1 MGFCEMFVNLR
12 NTFRKVF
19 TFIHVYVN
27 TFRKFHESPKHSTN
41 NFVQHNLIEIF
52 RYHKYTSRVWIHHN
66 YYSADYWTFV
76 SYPYGILWDIWDTF
90 RKVLPN
96 YPWTRHSSTLVRV
109 SPKKKESNK
118 NLPLD
123 PCLTFFQNFVQMNA
137 LSNISNMRRSV
148 SSPDETPRR
157 ELKIRRAAEYFWRTS
172 RCFIWWWNTV
182 SNVWYFFS
190 NKIIFEG
197 EIKDANTEQFFI
209 RFPNTH

>member
-1 MGFCEMFVNLR
+1 MFVNMR

-41 NFVQHNLIEIF
+41 SFVQHNLIEIF

-66 YYSADYWTFV
+66 YYSAYYWTFV

-123 PCLTFFQNFVQMNA
+123 PCLTFFRNFVQMNA
-137 LSNISNMRRSV
+137 LRMLKASKKVCWTNHNNAWLCVTSVWQHNCKWLKGSYRDKSWWVTNQKHWEKKQQIIISWQ
-148 SSPDETPRR
+148 
-157 ELKIRRAAEYFWRTS
+157 K
-172 RCFIWWWNTV
+172 
-182 SNVWYFFS
+182 
-190 NKIIFEG
+190 
-197 EIKDANTEQFFI
+197 
-209 RFPNTH
+209 

>member
-1 MGFCEMFVNLR
+1 MRCLLTWGIRFGKCLR
-12 NTFRKVF
+12 LF
-19 TFIHVYVN
+19 TFTWIRFEN
-27 TFRKFHESPKHSTN
+27 FMSPKHSTN

-52 RYHKYTSRVWIHHN
+52 LYHKYTSRVWIHHN

-137 LSNISNMRRSV
+137 LRMLKASKTSV
-148 SSPDETPRR
+148 EQT
-157 ELKIRRAAEYFWRTS
+157 
-172 RCFIWWWNTV
+172 
-182 SNVWYFFS
+182 
-190 NKIIFEG
+190 II
-197 EIKDANTEQFFI
+197 TLS
-209 RFPNTH
+209 